1 MPAAALI
8 PVIAGAGAGA
18 AGIGGLTLGTGLLA
32 GAAIGGLGLTAQGMS
47 DAKKAASQA
56 QGNANRTSEAA
67 EYRGPLSSDPVG
79 YETAT
84 NYFRDNVYSGGAVP
98 YSDEWSN
105 AFNNWASD
113 LERQYGVGSY
123 KNLNYGQLTGQTGAN
138 TPLPTS
144 VGGPGGTVNLG
155 AAQQA
160 AQAIAQQNAA
170 NSLALENQY
179 NPGMS
184 ALRSAGVQSLLNQIN
199 AQSIGIQGQL
209 PAAYAPGQAPV
220 SAANQELLA
229 KVAAQAGKPLE
240 GASYDSALTR
250 AAIAKAQSDLAL
262 GGALP
267 QDVRNLIARQGLA
280 KSGTVSQ
287 GLGLGRDIVARDLGL
302 TSLQLENA
310 RLQQALQAGGAEVN
324 LNQGNAA
331 MGLQAQQYARN
342 NLLQSQGATAA
353 DQAQQL
359 QAYFQQQQLAQQA
372 AAQEASNYF
381 NQNSLLQSIQSGDFS
396 RAMAGAQFGQS
407 VAQPQSGLDPGA
419 VVNLAVGNSNLAAN
433 SQQNANALA
442 AGAANQQAAL
452 GAQALGAIGG
462 FAGNYFRPTAPVNN
476 YYAPSPN
483 ATYPSTTAFLKP

>member
-32 GAAIGGLGLTAQGMS
+32 GAAVGSLAMTAQGMS
-47 DAKKAASQA
+47 DAKKAASGASANAAAANAASAYTGTQPDISGYAATPNVARHISTNRANGYYGPEWTDEMIAQDYYNNIGKQA
-56 QGNANRTSEAA
+56 GEIIPMQVPTGVGN
-67 EYRGPLSSDPVG
+67 G
-79 YETAT
+79 
-84 NYFRDNVYSGGAVP
+84 SGG
-98 YSDEWSN
+98 
-105 AFNNWASD
+105 
-113 LERQYGVGSY
+113 
-123 KNLNYGQLTGQTGAN
+123 
-138 TPLPTS
+138 
-144 VGGPGGTVNLG
+144 VNLG

-160 AQAIAQQNAA
+160 AQSIAFQNAA
-170 NSLALENQY
+170 NSRTLEDMY
-179 NPGMS
+179 NPGAGAVRTAGLD
-184 ALRSAGVQSLLNQIN
+184 ALLGQIN
-199 AQSIGIQGQL
+199 APSQGIQGQL
-209 PAAYAPGQAPV
+209 PGAYTPGSAPV

-229 KVAAQAGKPLE
+229 RVSAQAGKPLE

-262 GGALP
+262 GGMLP

-310 RLQQALQAGGAEVN
+310 RLQQALQAGQAEVG

-381 NQNSLLQSIQSGDFS
+381 NQNNLIQSIQSGDFS

-407 VAQPQSGLDPGA
+407 IAQPQSGLDPGSI
-419 VVNLAVGNSNLAAN
+419 VNLAVGNSNMAAN
-433 SQQNANALA
+433 AQQNANALA

-452 GAQALGAIGG
+452 GGQILGAVGG
-462 FAGNYFRPTAPVNN
+462 FAGNYFRPQAPAVN
-476 YYAPSPN
+476 YSAPSPN